1 MGFGLMYLDILF
13 NEILII
19 LNVNDGVFEIV
30 LYNGMWNL
38 N

>member
-19 LNVNDGVFEIV
+19 LNVIDGVFEIV
-30 LYNGMWNL
+30 LYNGM
-38 N
+38 